1 MRSLRLVSSRSV
13 PLHAS
18 DPLIYNELENP
29 PYVGSSTE
37 LKRAAAGQSYIP
49 NENVPLFLDF
59 MTLPPRQVESPE
71 DRIEAQSLQCHQEIK
86 RYYSATP

>member
-1 MRSLRLVSSRSV
+1 MGSLRLVSSRSV

-18 DPLIYNELENP
+18 DPLNYNELENP

-37 LKRAAAGQSYIP
+37 LKRAAVGQSYIP

-59 MTLPPRQVESPE
+59 ITRGPW
-71 DRIEAQSLQCHQEIK
+71 I
-86 RYYSATP
+86 SAPSTP